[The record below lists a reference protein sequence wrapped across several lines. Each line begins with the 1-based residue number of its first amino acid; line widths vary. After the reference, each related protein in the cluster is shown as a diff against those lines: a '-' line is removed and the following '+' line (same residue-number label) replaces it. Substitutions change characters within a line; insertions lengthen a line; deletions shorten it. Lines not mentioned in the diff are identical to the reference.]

1 MGLGRQFRFHG
12 FFGFIG
18 LGFHGIFLSL
28 LGSGFMGFFEF
39 IGLGFHV
46 FFWVYWVSVSGSATA
61 MLQGSLP
68 KGLQERNTIRVALKG
83 PLVMFTARGFTSSP
97 QGSFI
102 WVPYVNPTILGLLAQ
117 GFLIRFLH

>member
-1 MGLGRQFRFHG
+1 
-12 FFGFIG
+12 
-18 LGFHGIFLSL
+18 
-28 LGSGFMGFFEF
+28 
-39 IGLGFHV
+39 
-46 FFWVYWVSVSGSATA
+46 

-117 GFLIRFLH
+117 GFLIRFLHYSALKVSRGLKLCGLELEGQGLGFRV